1 MVHVQEWRLE
11 RHGRRSKFFRISV
24 AGYREPVPAEKLDVH
39 RKRHR
44 VRRRSLVSG
53 SPSSSSS
60 RRGSVDKRLTA
71 VNPKRPAEQRHLLY
85 SDRRDSH

>member
-39 RKRHR
+39 RKRTESAVARWHLGHR
-44 VRRRSLVSG
+44 VRLPAGAEVLT
-53 SPSSSSS
+53 
-60 RRGSVDKRLTA
+60 RG
-71 VNPKRPAEQRHLLY
+71 
-85 SDRRDSH
+85 